1 MSPAISSSISLSA
14 DTTDPTLICLF
25 PAQLH
30 KQMEPSNTHGFANR
44 NQKSFVTRKQNS
56 EALPQ
61 TFDSSFIFA
70 IPGLGSRHSLPG

>member
-1 MSPAISSSISLSA
+1 MLQSEQGL
-14 DTTDPTLICLF
+14 
-25 PAQLH
+25 
-30 KQMEPSNTHGFANR
+30 
-44 NQKSFVTRKQNS
+44 S